1 MSWGV
6 ESPSYFLMES
16 EKKNGKSPTEMALPK
31 DAAASVW
38 LDEKKKNVFKTETAD
53 AAFGEASAAAV
64 MAFNFEFSVGNR

>member
-1 MSWGV
+1 
-6 ESPSYFLMES
+6 MES

-38 LDEKKKNVFKTETAD
+38 LDEKKNVFKTETAD